1 MEDNSQRFQKF
12 IIKKL
17 VSTVEYN
24 AQSGEYVFN
33 RVHLSDDMLRTIEN
47 EGQRYDIQPDVVR
60 QMVSNLAS
68 NIRVDP
74 SLREVHSSLEPAKM
88 TPGQHFD
95 IHINH
100 PDKGRRH
107 VELLALGAR
116 MFFLLSSDISGLE
129 YGMTL
134 FAIDKV
140 WNNAFNIDFQVS
152 RDGKPFPNKSTIL
165 RIGKLERVDLYQPS
179 TIHEILDANTDFAFE
194 KDNST
199 EGSPTK
205 KKHNT

>member
-1 MEDNSQRFQKF
+1 MEDDSLRFQKY

-17 VSTVEYN
+17 VNTVEYN
-24 AQSGEYVFN
+24 ANSGEYIFN
-33 RVHLSDDMLRTIEN
+33 RVHLSDDTLRAIES
-47 EGQRYDIQPDVVR
+47 EGQRYDIQPNVVR

-74 SLREVHSSLEPAKM
+74 SLREVHSSLEPTKM
-88 TPGQHFD
+88 LPGQHLD

-100 PDKGRRH
+100 SEKGRRH
-107 VELLALGAR
+107 VELLALGPR
-116 MFFLLSSDISGLE
+116 LFFLLSSDISGLE

-140 WNNAFNIDFQVS
+140 WNNAFNIDFQVA
-152 RDGKPFPNKSTIL
+152 RNGKPYPNKGTIL

-179 TIHEILDANTDFAFE
+179 TIHEILDANTDFTFE
-194 KDNST
+194 KETDNEIEES
-199 EGSPTK
+199 SL
-205 KKHNT
+205 